1 MGRIASIE
9 DFEQGGLYT
18 SYTRYPFFKERATN
32 LKGRITTGKVL
43 IVGCGWGYLV
53 DELVK
58 LGIDAWGIEISQY
71 AVDKAQTVIP
81 DNAYRIIKGDAS
93 IVADMDRVKT
103 ASGLNKNQKFYLVV
117 SEDMFTVCLDDE
129 VTLTLNQMHRI
140 GSHYLHIMTCIH
152 PEIPGDIES
161 RFASINWKTQSQWKT
176 LLGSDPCWDTEQ
188 GVQF

>member
-58 LGIDAWGIEISQY
+58 LG
-71 AVDKAQTVIP
+71 KKVI
-81 DNAYRIIKGDAS
+81 A
-93 IVADMDRVKT
+93 
-103 ASGLNKNQKFYLVV
+103 
-117 SEDMFTVCLDDE
+117 LDDLSGGFKE
-129 VTLTLNQMHRI
+129 NVNPKAEFVHGSVTDKELMFGL
-140 GSHYLHIMTCIH
+140 Y
-152 PEIPGDIES
+152 
-161 RFASINWKTQSQWKT
+161 
-176 LLGSDPCWDTEQ
+176 
-188 GVQF
+188 